1 MRLWL
6 GLRVTGLEHVPA
18 TGPALLVSN
27 HQSILDPPLIGGAT
41 PRQIF
46 FLAKAELFQI
56 PLFGRLIRALHAR
69 PVRREGSDPSALK
82 TAARLLEEGKALL
95 VFPEG
100 TRSIDGRLGE
110 AKPGIGM
117 LAVVSGAPVIPAYI
131 SGTLESL
138 PKGAIRP
145 RRSQVS
151 VRFGPALHFKA
162 LTGERRKER
171 YRDAANE
178 MMRAITQLKEQND
191 RQHREERRGAVASA
205 NLSRR
210 KHPLME
216 SDNRKARSLAGAQR
230 EVTDAPEESMEDWFN
245 RGVGDI
251 EEGEVVRGT
260 VVEVRDSEVLV
271 DIGYKSEGTIAIEE
285 FRHAGSLP
293 KVGEEIEVYLE
304 SKEDSEGLIVL
315 SKDKADKIK
324 VWDAIS
330 KSHDSGTPVEGK
342 VVEVVKGGLS
352 VDVGVRAFL
361 PGSQVDLRPVKNLA
375 SMLGQVIRAKVIKLN
390 RRRGN
395 VVLSRRAVLEEER
408 EEKRKHTLSVLS
420 EGMVLTGAVK
430 NITDYGAFI
439 DLGGIDGLLH
449 VTDMSWGRVG
459 HPSEI
464 FQIGDQVEVVVL
476 HFDRETGRVSLG
488 YKQKS
493 SDPWAVV
500 DDRYPVGAKVQ
511 GRVVS
516 LTNYGA
522 FVELEPGVEGLVHVS
537 EMSWTRRVRHPSK
550 LVNVGDTVDVMVLD
564 VNKATKRISLGMKQ
578 VEADPWATI
587 DERYKPG
594 ERIEGKVRNLTD
606 FGAFVE
612 LEPGVD
618 GLLHISDM
626 SWTRNIG
633 HPSEILKKGQSV
645 ETQILNVDRENKRI
659 SLGLKQIQ
667 PDPWETVSQRYP
679 MGSRVTGKVVRLTDF
694 GAFVE
699 LEAGVDGLLHVSQM
713 SNRPIASPADLV
725 NVGDELTLMVIRVDP
740 HERRIG
746 LSLKDLAA
754 TIVEEPQHEGRG
766 RGKGGRKRRGGEDYE
781 DDEE

>member
-1 MRLWL
+1 MLYAFLKPIAVFLMRAWF
-6 GLRVTGLEHVPA
+6 GLRVRGAEHVPA
-18 TGPALLVSN
+18 SGPALIVSN
-27 HQSILDPPLIGGAT
+27 HQSILDPPVIGGAAR
-41 PRQIF
+41 RQIY
-46 FLAKAELFQI
+46 FLAKAELFRI
-56 PLFGRLIRALHAR
+56 PMFGSLIRALHAR
-69 PVRREGSDPSALK
+69 PVRREGSDPGALR
-82 TAARLLEEGKALL
+82 TAAQLLGEGKALL

-100 TRSIDGRLGE
+100 TRSLNGRLGE
-110 AKPGIGM
+110 GKPGVGM
-117 LAVVSGAPVIPAYI
+117 LAVTSGAPVVPVYV
-131 SGTLESL
+131 SGTLEAL
-138 PKGAIRP
+138 PKGSAWP
-145 RRSQVS
+145 RGRHGDDARDRGVE
-151 VRFGPALHFKA
+151 GAAAPAPVA
-162 LTGERRKER
+162 RTS
-171 YRDAANE
+171 
-178 MMRAITQLKEQND
+178 
-191 RQHREERRGAVASA
+191 GAVAKSDAPAISIKGGSA
-205 NLSRR
+205 EN
-210 KHPLME
+210 ME
-216 SDNRKARSLAGAQR
+216 TENRKAKILDVAQR
-230 EVTDAPEESMEDWFN
+230 EVGDAPEESMEDWFN

-251 EEGEVVRGT
+251 EEGEVVHGR

-271 DIGYKSEGTIAIEE
+271 DIGYKSEGTIAMEE
-285 FRHAGSLP
+285 FRHAGTLP
-293 KVGEEIEVYLE
+293 KVGDEIEVYLE

-430 NITDYGAFI
+430 NISDYGAFI

-500 DDRYPVGAKVQ
+500 DERYPVGAKAQ

-550 LVNVGDTVDVMVLD
+550 LVNVGDMVDVMVLD
-564 VNKATKRISLGMKQ
+564 VNRATKRISLGMKQ
-578 VEADPWATI
+578 VEADTWATI

-594 ERIEGKVRNLTD
+594 ERVEGKVRNLTD

-633 HPSEILKKGQSV
+633 HPSEILKKGQSI
-645 ETQILNVDRENKRI
+645 ETQILNVDRDSKRI

-667 PDPWETVSQRYP
+667 PDPWESVSQRYP
-679 MGSRVTGKVVRLTDF
+679 MGSRVTGKIVRLTDF

-699 LEAGVDGLLHVSQM
+699 LEPGVDGLLHVSQM
-713 SNRPIASPADLV
+713 STRPIASPSDLV

-740 HERRIG
+740 NERRIG

-754 TIVEEPQHEGRG
+754 AILEEPSQADTRA
-766 RGKGGRKRRGGEDYE
+766 RGKGRKRRGGEDFDE
-781 DDEE
+781 DEE

>member
-1 MRLWL
+1 
-6 GLRVTGLEHVPA
+6 
-18 TGPALLVSN
+18 
-27 HQSILDPPLIGGAT
+27 
-41 PRQIF
+41 
-46 FLAKAELFQI
+46 
-56 PLFGRLIRALHAR
+56 
-69 PVRREGSDPSALK
+69 
-82 TAARLLEEGKALL
+82 
-95 VFPEG
+95 
-100 TRSIDGRLGE
+100 
-110 AKPGIGM
+110 
-117 LAVVSGAPVIPAYI
+117 
-131 SGTLESL
+131 
-138 PKGAIRP
+138 
-145 RRSQVS
+145 
-151 VRFGPALHFKA
+151 
-162 LTGERRKER
+162 
-171 YRDAANE
+171 
-178 MMRAITQLKEQND
+178 
-191 RQHREERRGAVASA
+191 
-205 NLSRR
+205 
-210 KHPLME
+210 ME
-216 SDNRKARSLAGAQR
+216 TDNRKAKILGGAQK
-230 EVTDAPEESMEDWFN
+230 EVPDAPEESMEDWFN

-293 KVGEEIEVYLE
+293 KLGDEIEVYLE

-550 LVNVGDTVDVMVLD
+550 LVNVGDMVDVMVLD

-578 VEADPWATI
+578 VETDPWATI

-633 HPSEILKKGQSV
+633 HPSEILKKGQSI
-645 ETQILNVDRENKRI
+645 ETQVLNVDRDNKRI

-667 PDPWETVSQRYP
+667 PDPWESVAQRYP

-740 HERRIG
+740 NERRIG

-754 TIVEEPQHEGRG
+754 AILEEPQSEGRG
-766 RGKGGRKRRGGEDYE
+766 RGKGRKRRGGDDFD

>member
-1 MRLWL
+1 
-6 GLRVTGLEHVPA
+6 
-18 TGPALLVSN
+18 
-27 HQSILDPPLIGGAT
+27 
-41 PRQIF
+41 
-46 FLAKAELFQI
+46 
-56 PLFGRLIRALHAR
+56 
-69 PVRREGSDPSALK
+69 
-82 TAARLLEEGKALL
+82 
-95 VFPEG
+95 
-100 TRSIDGRLGE
+100 
-110 AKPGIGM
+110 
-117 LAVVSGAPVIPAYI
+117 
-131 SGTLESL
+131 
-138 PKGAIRP
+138 
-145 RRSQVS
+145 
-151 VRFGPALHFKA
+151 
-162 LTGERRKER
+162 
-171 YRDAANE
+171 
-178 MMRAITQLKEQND
+178 
-191 RQHREERRGAVASA
+191 
-205 NLSRR
+205 
-210 KHPLME
+210 ME
-216 SDNRKARSLAGAQR
+216 TENRKAKVLEGAQK
-230 EVTDAPEESMEDWFN
+230 EVADAPEESMEDWFN

-251 EEGEVVRGT
+251 EEGEVVRGR

-271 DIGYKSEGTIAIEE
+271 DIGYKSEGTIAMEE
-285 FRHAGSLP
+285 FRHAGTLP
-293 KVGEEIEVYLE
+293 KVGDEIEVYLE

-375 SMLGQVIRAKVIKLN
+375 SMLGQMIRAKVIKLN

-500 DDRYPVGAKVQ
+500 DERYPVGAKAQ

-550 LVNVGDTVDVMVLD
+550 LVNVGDMVDVMVLD

-594 ERIEGKVRNLTD
+594 ERVEGKVRNLTD

-633 HPSEILKKGQSV
+633 HPSEILKKGQSI
-645 ETQILNVDRENKRI
+645 ETQILNVDRDNKRI
-659 SLGLKQIQ
+659 SLGLKQNQ
-667 PDPWETVSQRYP
+667 PDPWESVSQRYP
-679 MGSRVTGKVVRLTDF
+679 MGSRVTGKIVRLTDF

-699 LEAGVDGLLHVSQM
+699 LEPGVDGLLHVSQM
-713 SNRPIASPADLV
+713 STRPIASPSDLV

-740 HERRIG
+740 NERRIG

-754 TIVEEPQHEGRG
+754 AILEEPSQADTRG
-766 RGKGGRKRRGGEDYE
+766 RGKGRKRRGGEDFDE
-781 DDEE
+781 DEE

>member
-1 MRLWL
+1 MDRDNQKSK
-6 GLRVTGLEHVPA
+6 T
-18 TGPALLVSN
+18 LVGS
-27 HQSILDPPLIGGAT
+27 
-41 PRQIF
+41 
-46 FLAKAELFQI
+46 AKEV
-56 PLFGRLIRALHAR
+56 G
-69 PVRREGSDPSALK
+69 
-82 TAARLLEEGKALL
+82 
-95 VFPEG
+95 
-100 TRSIDGRLGE
+100 
-110 AKPGIGM
+110 
-117 LAVVSGAPVIPAYI
+117 
-131 SGTLESL
+131 
-138 PKGAIRP
+138 
-145 RRSQVS
+145 
-151 VRFGPALHFKA
+151 
-162 LTGERRKER
+162 
-171 YRDAANE
+171 DA
-178 MMRAITQLKEQND
+178 
-191 RQHREERRGAVASA
+191 S
-205 NLSRR
+205 
-210 KHPLME
+210 
-216 SDNRKARSLAGAQR
+216 
-230 EVTDAPEESMEDWFN
+230 EESMEYWFN
-245 RGVGDI
+245 RGVSDV
-251 EEGEVVRGT
+251 EEGEVVRGR
-260 VVEVRDSEVLV
+260 VVEVRGSEVLV
-271 DIGYKSEGTIAIEE
+271 DIGYKSEGTIPIEE
-285 FRHAGSLP
+285 FAAGSLP

-304 SKEDSEGLIVL
+304 SKEDNEGLIVL

-324 VWDAIS
+324 VWDQIS
-330 KSHDSGTPVEGK
+330 KAHDSGTPVEGR
-342 VVEVVKGGLS
+342 VAEVVKGGLA

-375 SMLGQVIRAKVIKLN
+375 AMVGQSIRAKVIKLN

-395 VVLSRRAVLEEER
+395 VVLSRRAMLEEER
-408 EEKRKHTLSVLS
+408 EEKKKHTLSVLA
-420 EGMVLTGAVK
+420 EGMVLTGTVK
-430 NITDYGAFI
+430 NLTDYGAFI

-493 SDPWAVV
+493 SDPWANV
-500 DDRYPVGAKVQ
+500 DERYPIGAKVS
-511 GRVVS
+511 GRIVS

-550 LVNVGDTVDVMVLD
+550 LVNVGDTVDVMVLE

-587 DERYKPG
+587 QERYQPG
-594 ERIEGKVRNLTD
+594 MRVSGKVRNLTD

-633 HPSEILKKGQSV
+633 HPSELLKKGQAV
-645 ETQILNVDRENKRI
+645 DTQVLNVDRENKRI

-667 PDPWETVSQRYP
+667 PDPWDTVSQRYP
-679 MGSRVTGKVVRLTDF
+679 MGSRVTGRVVRLTDF

-699 LEAGVDGLLHVSQM
+699 LEPGVDGLLHISQM
-713 SNRPIASPADLV
+713 SNRPIATPADIL

-740 HERRIG
+740 NERRIG
-746 LSLKDLAA
+746 LSLKELAA
-754 TIVEEPQHEGRG
+754 VIEEPVQTDGGR
-766 RGKGGRKRRGGEDYE
+766 RHKGRKRRGGDDY

>member
-1 MRLWL
+1 M
-6 GLRVTGLEHVPA
+6 
-18 TGPALLVSN
+18 
-27 HQSILDPPLIGGAT
+27 D
-41 PRQIF
+41 
-46 FLAKAELFQI
+46 
-56 PLFGRLIRALHAR
+56 
-69 PVRREGSDPSALK
+69 
-82 TAARLLEEGKALL
+82 
-95 VFPEG
+95 
-100 TRSIDGRLGE
+100 
-110 AKPGIGM
+110 
-117 LAVVSGAPVIPAYI
+117 
-131 SGTLESL
+131 
-138 PKGAIRP
+138 
-145 RRSQVS
+145 
-151 VRFGPALHFKA
+151 
-162 LTGERRKER
+162 
-171 YRDAANE
+171 
-178 MMRAITQLKEQND
+178 TQ
-191 RQHREERRGAVASA
+191 
-205 NLSRR
+205 
-210 KHPLME
+210 
-216 SDNRKARSLAGAQR
+216 DNRKANTFAGTQK
-230 EVTDAPEESMEDWFN
+230 EVDRAPEESMEDWFT
-245 RGVGDI
+245 RGVSDI
-251 EEGEVVRGT
+251 QEGEVVRGR

-271 DIGYKSEGTIAIEE
+271 DIGYKSEGTIPIEE
-285 FRHAGSLP
+285 FRHAESLP
-293 KVGEEIEVYLE
+293 KIGDEIEVYLE
-304 SKEDSEGLIVL
+304 SKEDNEGLIVL

-330 KSHDSGTPVEGK
+330 SAHDSGTPVEGR
-342 VVEVVKGGLS
+342 VVEVVKGGLA

-375 SMLGQVIRAKVIKLN
+375 TLLGQSIRAKVIKLN

-408 EEKRKHTLSVLS
+408 EEKKKQTLSVLA
-420 EGMVLTGAVK
+420 EGMVLTGTVK

-449 VTDMSWGRVG
+449 VTDMSWGRIG

-476 HFDRETGRVSLG
+476 HFDPVTGRVSLG

-493 SDPWAVV
+493 SDPWADV
-500 DDRYPVGAKVQ
+500 DQRYPVGSKVS
-511 GRVVS
+511 GRIVS

-550 LVNVGDTVDVMVLD
+550 LVNVGDTVEVMVLEA
-564 VNKATKRISLGMKQ
+564 NKATKRISLGMKQ
-578 VEADPWATI
+578 VEADPWTTI
-587 DERYKPG
+587 EERYKPG
-594 ERIEGKVRNLTD
+594 TRVQGKVRNLTD

-633 HPSEILKKGQSV
+633 HPSEILKKGQPI

-667 PDPWETVSQRYP
+667 PDPWETVSHRYP

-699 LEAGVDGLLHVSQM
+699 LEPGVDGLLHISQM
-713 SNRPIASPADLV
+713 SSRPIASPSDIV

-740 HERRIG
+740 NERRIG
-746 LSLKDLAA
+746 LSLKELAA
-754 TIVEEPQHEGRG
+754 FVEEPMPSESRG
-766 RGKGGRKRRGGEDYE
+766 RQKGRKRRGGDDDF
-781 DDEE
+781 DDED

>member
-1 MRLWL
+1 M
-6 GLRVTGLEHVPA
+6 TGG
-18 TGPALLVSN
+18 TGGMKK
-27 HQSILDPPLIGGAT
+27 DE
-41 PRQIF
+41 PRQ
-46 FLAKAELFQI
+46 
-56 PLFGRLIRALHAR
+56 H
-69 PVRREGSDPSALK
+69 
-82 TAARLLEEGKALL
+82 
-95 VFPEG
+95 
-100 TRSIDGRLGE
+100 LGE
-110 AKPGIGM
+110 
-117 LAVVSGAPVIPAYI
+117 
-131 SGTLESL
+131 
-138 PKGAIRP
+138 P
-145 RRSQVS
+145 R
-151 VRFGPALHFKA
+151 
-162 LTGERRKER
+162 GEGGE
-171 YRDAANE
+171 AA
-178 MMRAITQLKEQND
+178 
-191 RQHREERRGAVASA
+191 EER
-205 NLSRR
+205 
-210 KHPLME
+210 
-216 SDNRKARSLAGAQR
+216 
-230 EVTDAPEESMEDWFN
+230 MEDWYHN
-245 RGVGDI
+245 GVTEF
-251 EEGEVVRGT
+251 EEGEVVRGR
-260 VVEVRDSEVLV
+260 VVHVGSSEVLV
-271 DIGYKSEGTIAIEE
+271 DVGYKSEGAIPIEE
-285 FRHAGSLP
+285 FHRHGTLP

-304 SKEDSEGLIVL
+304 AKEDSEGLIVL

-324 VWDAIS
+324 VWDAITQAYE
-330 KSHDSGTPVEGK
+330 KSAPVEGR
-342 VVEVVKGGLS
+342 VVEVVKGGLA
-352 VDVGVRAFL
+352 VDVGVKAFL

-375 SMLGQVIRAKVIKLN
+375 SMVGQTIRAKVIKLN

-395 VVLSRRAVLEEER
+395 VVLSRRSVLEEER
-408 EEKRKHTLSVLS
+408 EEKKKHTLEVLS
-420 EGMVLTGAVK
+420 EGMVLTGTVK

-500 DDRYPVGAKVQ
+500 DERYPVGAKAQ

-550 LVNVGDTVDVMVLD
+550 LVNVGDMVDVMVLD

-587 DERYKPG
+587 EERYKPG

-633 HPSEILKKGQSV
+633 HPYELLKKGQPI
-645 ETQILNVDRENKRI
+645 ETQILNVDKDNKRI
-659 SLGLKQIQ
+659 SLGIKQIQ
-667 PDPWETVSQRYP
+667 PDPWESVTQRYP
-679 MGSRVTGKVVRLTDF
+679 MGSRVTGKIVRLTDF

-699 LEAGVDGLLHVSQM
+699 LEPGVDGLLHVSQM
-713 SNRPIASPADLV
+713 SHRPIATPSEVV
-725 NVGDELTLMVIRVDP
+725 NVGDELTLLVIRVDP
-740 HERRIG
+740 NERRIG
-746 LSLKDLAA
+746 LSLKELAHA
-754 TIVEEPQHEGRG
+754 VAPPEMEDRSGG
-766 RGKGGRKRRGGEDYE
+766 GAKRGKRGKS
-781 DDEE
+781 